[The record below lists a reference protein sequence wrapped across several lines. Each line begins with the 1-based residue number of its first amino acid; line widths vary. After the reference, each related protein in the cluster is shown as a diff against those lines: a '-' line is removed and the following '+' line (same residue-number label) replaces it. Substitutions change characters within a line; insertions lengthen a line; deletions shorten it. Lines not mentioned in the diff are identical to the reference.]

1 MTEPLQTDRQTGAGT
16 PALPPST
23 RKVGASSRARRWWP
37 YLAVAAVLGV
47 GLSYEFLRYDHV
59 VAGRLLTSVVAGLLV
74 FGVVVVLADRG
85 LSRVGRGAIGIALSI
100 GVLFA
105 VAQLRPAQDPLL
117 GDWDVTIGPPAVVT
131 ITRGADGYVVT
142 TKTSTGAVNAKCT
155 APPGQVVATFAGT
168 GPSYPAQHALVDPL
182 TCKFVRWAPATYT
195 LGDQTI
201 DIAFADHWR
210 FIMTKVS

>member
-1 MTEPLQTDRQTGAGT
+1 MTEPLQSHRQTGAGT
-16 PALPPST
+16 PAPPPST
-23 RKVGASSRARRWWP
+23 RSMSAPRRALRWWP
-37 YLAVAAVLGV
+37 DLAVAFVLGV

-59 VAGRLLTSVVAGLLV
+59 VAGQLLASVVAGLLV
-74 FGVVVVLADRG
+74 FGVVVLLADRG
-85 LSRVGRGAIGIALSI
+85 LSRVGRAAIGLALSI

-117 GDWDVTIGPPAVVT
+117 GDWDATIGPPAVVT
-131 ITRGADGYVVT
+131 ITRGAAGYVVT
-142 TKTSTGAVNAKCT
+142 TKTSTGAVNSTCT
-155 APPGQVVATFAGT
+155 APPGQVVATFAGS
-168 GPSYPAQHALVDPL
+168 GPSYPARHALVDPL

-210 FIMTKVS
+210 FIMTKVR